1 MGIRVSAQINFQQAI
16 MRSPL
21 ILSLLSWAILC
32 ASANHGQTSIEDEVE
47 KILEADIAETSYAV
61 DDGDTMASRAVSAK
75 GDQGMAVMLD
85 ELAKAEKDE
94 EEELKEIFYSFE
106 PLMAKKAHGRDALTA
121 TSRGWF
127 KKMRRSVKKR
137 WRRARRSVRKRWRR
151 TRRSIKKRWN
161 RVRRGVKKF
170 GRRIGRGI
178 RKIGRFIGTPF
189 RKIRDFLRKIRKG
202 IRRLRTGMAKVR
214 YFWKM
219 IRSVRSFVR
228 RYPAAPNR
236 MLQTNFNP
244 DDEGLINN
252 KNLLGEE

>member
-1 MGIRVSAQINFQQAI
+1 M
-16 MRSPL
+16 
-21 ILSLLSWAILC
+21 
-32 ASANHGQTSIEDEVE
+32 
-47 KILEADIAETSYAV
+47 
-61 DDGDTMASRAVSAK
+61 
-75 GDQGMAVMLD
+75 
-85 ELAKAEKDE
+85 
-94 EEELKEIFYSFE
+94 
-106 PLMAKKAHGRDALTA
+106 
-121 TSRGWF
+121 
-127 KKMRRSVKKR
+127 
-137 WRRARRSVRKRWRR
+137 
-151 TRRSIKKRWN
+151 
-161 RVRRGVKKF
+161 KKF

-244 DDEGLINN
+244 DDEGLIDNN
-252 KNLLGEE
+252 NLLGEKLNEDE